1 MTSLWISMM
10 LFMSCHFEY
19 HMCVVISDLLIHLIE
34 LENVSNSEINW
45 GHIFLWVWFYCQACR
60 LVFSPR
66 IH

>member
-19 HMCVVISDLLIHLIE
+19 HVRAVIIDLLMHLIE

-45 GHIFLWVWFYCQACR
+45 GHIFLWV
-60 LVFSPR
+60 
-66 IH
+66 